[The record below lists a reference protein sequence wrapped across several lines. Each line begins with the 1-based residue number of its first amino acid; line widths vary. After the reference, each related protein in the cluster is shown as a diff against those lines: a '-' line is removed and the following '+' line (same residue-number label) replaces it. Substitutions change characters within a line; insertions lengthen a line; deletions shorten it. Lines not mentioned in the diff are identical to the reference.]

1 VPTKF
6 SLSLL
11 KGWWRRFGQQSR
23 LNKFIIVSFL
33 AALVMFLVPLIVS
46 WLKPTPIHVG
56 VAFYT
61 YERAFLLEGNTKTY
75 FYENRN
81 LVSDC
86 SLRRVEQALQ
96 KGRAKTPDPQSWV
109 VSKFLLENMTDQSIT
124 KFRMAFKSPL
134 VRPTTTLFTTP
145 NVNATGAWET
155 TAPDAPHMYVVSIAS
170 IPPVTSAV
178 LSLKT
183 PIDEAL
189 RQFVYVDHGRVTI
202 QVPFLSADQFENFP
216 LKISRLNAMQI
227 LNRETVLRTGEETF
241 ADEKIEFTMLRPDE
255 PDLKDESVSYS
266 LLSKARVCPE
276 GTAGDW

>member
-1 VPTKF
+1 
-6 SLSLL
+6 
-11 KGWWRRFGQQSR
+11 
-23 LNKFIIVSFL
+23 
-33 AALVMFLVPLIVS
+33 MFLVPLVVS
-46 WLKPTPIHVG
+46 WLKPTPLHVG

-86 SLRRVEQALQ
+86 SLRRVDQALP

-124 KFRMAFKSPL
+124 KFRMSFKSPL

-155 TAPDAPHMYVVSIAS
+155 TAPDAPHLYVVSISA
-170 IPPVTSAV
+170 IPPMTSAV

-183 PIDEAL
+183 PVDEAV
-189 RQFVYVDHGRVTI
+189 RQFVYVEHGRVTV
-202 QVPFLSADQFENFP
+202 QVPFLSADQFETFP

-227 LNRETVLRTGEETF
+227 LNRETVLRTGDETF
-241 ADEKIEFTMLRPDE
+241 ANEKIEVTMLRSDE
-255 PDLKDESVSYS
+255 PDLKEEASSYQ
-266 LLSKARVCPE
+266 LLPTARTCPE

>member
-1 VPTKF
+1 MNF
-6 SLSLL
+6 L
-11 KGWWRRFGQQSR
+11 KEWWRWFKRQSR
-23 LNKFIIVSFL
+23 LNKFIIISFL

-75 FYENRN
+75 IYENRN

-86 SLRRVEQALQ
+86 SLRRVEQTLP

-155 TAPDAPHMYVVSIAS
+155 TAPDAPRMYVVSIAS
-170 IPPVTSAV
+170 IPPLTSAV

-183 PIDEAL
+183 SIDEAV
-189 RQFVYVDHGRVTI
+189 RQFVYVDRGRVTV
-202 QVPFLSADQFENFP
+202 QVPFLSADQFETFP

-227 LNRETVLRTGEETF
+227 LNRESVLRTGDETF
-241 ADEKIEFTMLRPDE
+241 ANEKIDVTMLRADE
-255 PDLKDESVSYS
+255 PDLKDEDVSYR
-266 LLSKARVCPE
+266 LLPKARVCPD

>member
-1 VPTKF
+1 
-6 SLSLL
+6 
-11 KGWWRRFGQQSR
+11 
-23 LNKFIIVSFL
+23 
-33 AALVMFLVPLIVS
+33 MFLVPLVVS

-61 YERAFLLEGNTKTY
+61 YERAFQLEGNAKTY

-86 SLRRVEQALQ
+86 SLRRVEQALP

-124 KFRMAFKSPL
+124 KFRMSFKSPL

-145 NVNATGAWET
+145 NVEATGAWEA
-155 TAPDAPHMYVVSIAS
+155 TAPDAPHLYVVSITS
-170 IPPVTSAV
+170 LPPMASAV

-183 PIDEAL
+183 PIDEAV
-189 RQFVYVDHGRVTI
+189 RQFVYVEHGRVTV
-202 QVPFLSADQFENFP
+202 QVPFLSADQFETFP
-216 LKISRLNAMQI
+216 LKISRLNSMQI
-227 LNRETVLRTGEETF
+227 LNRESVLRTGDETF
-241 ADEKIEFTMLRPDE
+241 ANEKIEVTMLRSDE
-255 PDLKDESVSYS
+255 PDLKEEAASYQ
-266 LLSKARVCPE
+266 LLPKAKQCPE

>member
-1 VPTKF
+1 MNF
-6 SLSLL
+6 L
-11 KGWWRRFGQQSR
+11 KEWWRWFKRQSR

-86 SLRRVEQALQ
+86 SLRRVEQALP

-134 VRPTTTLFTTP
+134 VRPTTTLFMKP

-155 TAPDAPHMYVVSIAS
+155 TAPDAPRMYVVSIAS

-183 PIDEAL
+183 PIDEAV
-189 RQFVYVDHGRVTI
+189 RQFVYVDRGRVTV
-202 QVPFLSADQFENFP
+202 QVPFLSADQFETFP

-227 LNRETVLRTGEETF
+227 LNRESVLRTGEETF
-241 ADEKIEFTMLRPDE
+241 ADEKIEFTMLRSDE
-255 PDLKDESVSYS
+255 PDLKDEDQSYR
-266 LLSKARVCPE
+266 LLPKARVCPE